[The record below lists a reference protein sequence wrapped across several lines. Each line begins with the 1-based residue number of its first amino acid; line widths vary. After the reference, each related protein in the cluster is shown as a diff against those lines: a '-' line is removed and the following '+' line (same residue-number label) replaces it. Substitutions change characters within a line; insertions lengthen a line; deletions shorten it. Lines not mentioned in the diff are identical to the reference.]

1 MICIID
7 LGTSKVS
14 SILIDD
20 AEKMTVKAFSSVETQ
35 GIKKGSIINIG
46 ATSDSVADSI
56 RDLEMQSGEKIK
68 AGQVVNATGPRAK
81 ITAEMLGIR
90 LPVEPRKRYTFI
102 FDAEILSSL
111 LARNE

>member
-20 AEKMTVKAFSSVETQ
+20 AAKMTVKAFSSVETQ

-56 RDLEMQSGEKIK
+56 RDLERSEERRVGKECE
-68 AGQVVNATGPRAK
+68 R
-81 ITAEMLGIR
+81 
-90 LPVEPRKRYTFI
+90 
-102 FDAEILSSL
+102 
-111 LARNE
+111 

>member
-20 AEKMTVKAFSSVETQ
+20 TEKMTVKAFSSVETQ

-46 ATSDSVADSI
+46 ATSHSIAD
-56 RDLEMQSGEKIK
+56 
-68 AGQVVNATGPRAK
+68 
-81 ITAEMLGIR
+81 
-90 LPVEPRKRYTFI
+90 
-102 FDAEILSSL
+102 
-111 LARNE
+111 

>member
-46 ATSDSVADSI
+46 ATSDSIADSI

-68 AGQVVNATGPRAK
+68 EVNVAFLANK
-81 ITAEMLGIR
+81 FLVLIQMDLWSLG
-90 LPVEPRKRYTFI
+90 KKK
-102 FDAEILSSL
+102 SL
-111 LARNE
+111 L

>member
-46 ATSDSVADSI
+46 ATSDSIADSI

-68 AGQVVNATGPRAK
+68 SECCFSGEQISSTNSNGPVVIGKKKSLPLIYK
-81 ITAEMLGIR
+81 MLYEYP
-90 LPVEPRKRYTFI
+90 LP
-102 FDAEILSSL
+102 
-111 LARNE
+111 

>member
-20 AEKMTVKAFSSVETQ
+20 TEKMTVKAFSSVETQ

-46 ATSDSVADSI
+46 ATSDSIADSI
-56 RDLEMQSGEKIK
+56 RDLEKQSGEKIK
-68 AGQVVNATGPRAK
+68 EVNVAFSGEQISSSNSNGPVV
-81 ITAEMLGIR
+81 
-90 LPVEPRKRYTFI
+90 
-102 FDAEILSSL
+102 LSL
-111 LARNE
+111 IHI